1 MTSQKSLTEE
11 VVEHIR
17 GLTYES
23 IPQDAR
29 SELKRC
35 LVDGIAVMRSG
46 VESACSRIVQ
56 RYVRESETPGNSVV
70 MGTDIVTSSP
80 LAALANGVAG
90 HADDFDDTHAKMIGR
105 LYLAARDIARAEG
118 FAADGYRTVMNCG
131 RDGGQTV
138 FHIHLH
144 VLAGRRLTWPPG

>member
-1 MTSQKSLTEE
+1 MSDDCIFCKIAAGEIGTDLLHQDDH
-11 VVEHIR
+11 VVAFHD
-17 GLTYES
+17 LN
-23 IPQDAR
+23 PQAPFH
-29 SELKRC
+29 C
-35 LVDGIAVMRSG
+35 LVIPRQHIAS
-46 VESACSRIVQ
+46 
-56 RYVRESETPGNSVV
+56 
-70 MGTDIVTSSP
+70 
-80 LAALANGVAG
+80 L
-90 HADDFDDTHAKMIGR
+90 DDFDDTHAELIGR